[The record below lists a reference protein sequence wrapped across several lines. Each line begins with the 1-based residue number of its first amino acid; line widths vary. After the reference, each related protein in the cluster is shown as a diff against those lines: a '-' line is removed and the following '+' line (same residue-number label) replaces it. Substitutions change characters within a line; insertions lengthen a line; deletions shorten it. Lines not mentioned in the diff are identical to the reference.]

1 MAEAGTGGKRELMTT
16 LVIVLL
22 LTLVGA
28 GVGFAVGT
36 LLAPGGAADMAA
48 GPATEGTEEADA
60 HGTAA
65 PQQEGHGTAAGEAQ
79 TSEEVPEDVTEE
91 EEIPAT
97 DLAVIPFPAV
107 LTTLAEPKGKWIR
120 VEGSILARPG
130 GETPA
135 ELLAAESGERI
146 LAYLRTV
153 RLDQLENPSGVLGLR
168 DDLNETVRT
177 LSGGAVRGVLIHG
190 LVIE

>member
-16 LVIVLL
+16 VVIVLL

-36 LLAPGGAADMAA
+36 LLAPGETAKAA
-48 GPATEGTEEADA
+48 GEPAEGDTD
-60 HGTAA
+60 TAA
-65 PQQEGHGTAAGEAQ
+65 PSETAEHQPEGGGHPAGEAQ
-79 TSEEVPEDVTEE
+79 ATQDE
-91 EEIPAT
+91 EEIVEEDILPK
-97 DLAVIPFPAV
+97 DLTVIPFPAV

-120 VEGSILARPG
+120 VEGSILAKQG
-130 GETPA
+130 GEKSP
-135 ELLAAESGERI
+135 ELLAEESGERI

-153 RLDQLENPSGVLGLR
+153 RLDQLESPSGLLGLR

-177 LSGGAVRGVLIHG
+177 LSDGHVHGVLIHG

>member
-1 MAEAGTGGKRELMTT
+1 MGEAGTGGKRELMATV
-16 LVIVLL
+16 VIVLL

-36 LLAPGGAADMAA
+36 LLAPGETAKAA
-48 GPATEGTEEADA
+48 GEPAAGDTD
-60 HGTAA
+60 TAA
-65 PQQEGHGTAAGEAQ
+65 PSETAEHQPEGEGNAAGEADATQ
-79 TSEEVPEDVTEE
+79 TAEE
-91 EEIPAT
+91 ENVEEDILPK

-120 VEGSILARPG
+120 VEGSILAKQG
-130 GETPA
+130 GEKSP
-135 ELLAAESGERI
+135 ELLAEESGERI

-153 RLDQLENPSGVLGLR
+153 RLDQLESPSGLLGLR

-177 LSGGAVRGVLIHG
+177 LSDGHVHGVLIHG